1 MASGKQRRKAANL
14 ARKGRQPKG
23 VPFRHRDGDRRHRA
37 AMAAAVKALKQRQ
50 VFEQQLGGTVPP
62 ASQEEE

>member
-37 AMAAAVKALKQRQ
+37 AMAAAKKALAQKRAL
-50 VFEQQLGGTVPP
+50 EQLCGGVPP
-62 ASQEEE
+62 EPQEEE